1 MVDEKTLVAGN
12 NHQQGVA
19 VWLTGLSGAGKTTI
33 SIPLCEKLEA
43 MGYRVQRMD
52 GDVVR
57 KKLTRDL
64 GFSKEDRDKN
74 IERVTFV
81 AERLVKHGV
90 ITVCAFISPYRAERQ
105 YARSEIGRF
114 VEIFVKCP
122 IEVCEERD
130 VKGLYAKARAGEIK
144 NFTGIDDPYEEPENA
159 EITLDT
165 STTTLEEEVD
175 SIIAYLQGNGYI
187 M

>member
-1 MVDEKTLVAGN
+1 MSDEQAVKPGRN
-12 NHQQGVA
+12 QERGVA
-19 VWLTGLSGAGKTTI
+19 IWLTGLSGAGKTTI
-33 SIPLCEKLEA
+33 SIPLVEKLRT
-43 MGYRVQRMD
+43 MGFCVQRLD

-64 GFSKEDRDKN
+64 GFSKKDRDKN

-81 AERLVKHGV
+81 AELLVNHGV
-90 ITVCAFISPYRAERQ
+90 VTVCAFISPYQAERQ

-114 VEIFVKCP
+114 VEVFVKCP
-122 IEVCEERD
+122 LEVCEERD
-130 VKGLYAKARAGEIK
+130 VKGLYAQARRGEIL

-159 EITLDT
+159 EITVDT
-165 STTTLEEEVD
+165 SEMTLESEVD
-175 SIIAYLQGNGYI
+175 AIILYLRENGYI